1 MLPTRDYR
9 LIAFFVA
16 IADTGSIR
24 AAARRL
30 GVSAPVVSM
39 ALTDLEAG
47 LGTTLAQRS
56 SRGLKLTRDGQAF
69 HAAAAEMVRA
79 GERAIDTIRDASR
92 RPSGRLAI
100 TLPAELCAVW
110 LPPHL
115 KAFEARFPDIQTTI
129 EAVDTV
135 VDLPRSDCDIALR
148 STFLQS
154 PLRPPDSLA
163 ILPLALVAEPALA
176 ARAGTARDALPLIG
190 FSPREANTVMTGVRA
205 DGTRLSLPCRTRI
218 TVNNGLL
225 ARELAKAGFG
235 AALVIAEIVA
245 DDLKHGRLARIMPAY
260 EFGYVAMRLIMRDDH
275 PSAAARA
282 FAQFLSD
289 RLGEKSKRF
298 ARLDGTRRTGL

>member
-9 LIAFFVA
+9 LIAFFAA
-16 IADTGSIR
+16 IADAGSIR

-39 ALTDLEAG
+39 ALADLEAG

-56 SRGLKLTRDGQAF
+56 ARGLKLTRDGRTF

-79 GERAIDTIRDASR
+79 GERAIGTVRDARR

-100 TLPAELCAVW
+100 TLPAELCATW
-110 LPPHL
+110 LPSHL
-115 KAFEARFPDIQTTI
+115 KAFEARFPEVQTTI
-129 EAVDTV
+129 EAIDTV

-148 STFLQS
+148 SAFLQN
-154 PLRPPDSLA
+154 PPGPVDSLA
-163 ILPLALVAEPALA
+163 ILPLALVAAPALA
-176 ARAGTARDALPLIG
+176 ARTGTVGDALPLIG
-190 FSPREANTVMTGVRA
+190 FSPREASTVITGVRA
-205 DGTRLSLPCRTRI
+205 DGAHLSLPCCTRI

-235 AALVIAEIVA
+235 AALVIADVVA

-260 EFGYVAMRLIMRDDH
+260 GFGYVAIRLIMRDDH

-289 RLGEKSKRF
+289 RLGAKSKRS
-298 ARLDGTRRTGL
+298 ARLGGARHLRS